1 MGGKIEKAKMKKYI
15 HIRGY
20 CMHEAKAGQK
30 KPHTQTRLAK
40 THGSPFLTHR
50 VSMV

>member
-20 CMHEAKAGQK
+20 YMHEAKAGQK